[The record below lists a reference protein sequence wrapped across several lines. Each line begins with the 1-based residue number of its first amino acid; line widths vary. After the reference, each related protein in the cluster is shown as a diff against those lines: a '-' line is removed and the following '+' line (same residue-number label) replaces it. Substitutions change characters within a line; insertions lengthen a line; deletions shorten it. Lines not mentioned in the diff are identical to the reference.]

1 MTATLESDQVSPE
14 QLARYSDLIYDR
26 TGIRISPQKRTLL
39 SNRVRR
45 RLRSTGIA
53 NFDAYFAHLKRLPA
67 VDPEWD
73 AFLQE
78 ITTHETYLFRDPTQ
92 WNWFRNEY
100 LPEMMGQVR
109 RGEHPKSLRIWSAA
123 ASTGD
128 EAFTIACCLAER
140 IPSPAEWR
148 LEIIGTDIGV
158 GALEQA
164 RAATF
169 GERAMRQ
176 VPADL
181 KRRFFT
187 SVPGERWQAKPLLT
201 NMTAFRQHNLLEPLK
216 TPSFDVIF
224 LKNVLIYFDG
234 DSKRIVMEH
243 LIRALRPGGL
253 LVSGPAEGIGDL
265 LQGFDRLQTWL
276 HRRR

>member
-1 MTATLESDQVSPE
+1 MPVSLESDQVTAE
-14 QLARYSDLIYDR
+14 QLARYADLIYDR

-53 NFDAYFAHLKRLPA
+53 NFDAYFAHLKRLPG

-73 AFLQE
+73 CFLQE
-78 ITTHETYLFRDPTQ
+78 ITTHETYLFRDPSQ
-92 WNWFRNEY
+92 WDWFRNEY
-100 LPEMMGQVR
+100 LPERLSQVR
-109 RGEHPKSLRIWSAA
+109 RGEHPKALRIWSAA

-128 EAFTIACCLAER
+128 EAMTIASCLAER
-140 IPSPAEWR
+140 IPNHAEWR
-148 LEIIGTDIGV
+148 LEIVGTDIGV

-169 GERAMRQ
+169 SERAMRQ
-176 VPADL
+176 TPSEL

-187 SVPGERWQAKPLLT
+187 PLTGERWQAKPLLT
-201 NMTAFRQHNLLEPLK
+201 RMTTFRQHNLLEPLK
-216 TPSFDVIF
+216 TTAFDLVF

-234 DSKRIVMEH
+234 DSKRTVLEQIF
-243 LIRALRPGGL
+243 RALRPGGL

-265 LQGFDRLQTWL
+265 LQGYERLQTWL